1 VTMLTRNDASRVP
14 EATCSAGVTACRFR
28 RSAHL
33 TRGRS
38 TTKLLVAVLHTD
50 DNEIF
55 TITAALQ
62 RGGREIVSVHSTE
75 PGGNQNPRKASAQL
89 KPEPIEER
97 RAGRMI

>member
-1 VTMLTRNDASRVP
+1 LPFSAFGSPYEGKIDYEIASRRRLG
-14 EATCSAGVTACRFR
+14 SAEPKDSIKF
-28 RSAHL
+28 
-33 TRGRS
+33 
-38 TTKLLVAVLHTD
+38 AVLHTD

-62 RGGREIVSVHSTE
+62 RGRREIVSVHSTE
-75 PGGNQNPRKASAQL
+75 PGGNQNPRNASAQL